1 MSTGQIPVARRGVTW
16 ANHAMNDGDLSDPFV
31 IGLRA
36 IMERRGE
43 RPAPLAV
50 RAGLSDS
57 AIRDLFR
64 KGASPKLST
73 ALALAGA
80 LGASIDEVIAAGHR
94 PRRVD
99 LGAVAP
105 DSSRLIPVYDVGAS
119 AGSGAFVEAEAHIHN
134 LAFDSAFLRL
144 MTDAA
149 ARDLCIIKVQ
159 GHSMEPTLID
169 GDQVLVDRSKTN
181 LSFDG
186 LFVIRFDDALHVKR
200 VGRST
205 NAGHVLVISDH
216 PSYPTLDMAK
226 SDLHPIGRV
235 LWYGRR
241 V

>member
-1 MSTGQIPVARRGVTW
+1 MKDE
-16 ANHAMNDGDLSDPFV
+16 NLNDPFV
-31 IGLRA
+31 VGLRV
-36 IMERRGE
+36 IMDRRGE

-73 ALALAGA
+73 ALALADT
-80 LGASIDEVIAAGHR
+80 LGMSLDEVIAAGHR
-94 PRRVD
+94 PDRVD
-99 LGAVAP
+99 LGDAAP
-105 DSSRLIPVYDVGAS
+105 DGHSLIPVYDVGAG
-119 AGSGAFVEAEAHIHN
+119 AGFGAVVEAEPHIHN
-134 LAFDSAFLRL
+134 LAFDASFLRQ
-144 MTDAA
+144 MTDAT

-159 GHSMEPTLID
+159 GHSMEPTLLD
-169 GDQVLVDRSKTN
+169 GDQVLVDRSKIN

-186 LFVIRFDDALHVKR
+186 LFVLRFDDALHVKR

-205 NAGHVLVISDH
+205 KAGHVLVISDH

-226 SDLHPIGRV
+226 SDLIPIGRV